1 MGDSE
6 LAADV
11 AGPHSLMSHL
21 HNPLSDNVWERAA
34 IDENTTELVNS
45 AMTCK

>member
-11 AGPHSLMSHL
+11 TGPHSLMGHL
-21 HNPLSDNVWERAA
+21 DNPLSDNVGERPAV
-34 IDENTTELVNS
+34 DENTTELVNS
-45 AMTCK
+45 TVTCK

>member
-11 AGPHSLMSHL
+11 AGPHSLVGHL
-21 HNPLSDNVWERAA
+21 HNPLSDNVWERPAV
-34 IDENTTELVNS
+34 DENPTKLVNS
-45 AMTCK
+45 SMTCK

>member
-11 AGPHSLMSHL
+11 AGPHSLVGEGY
-21 HNPLSDNVWERAA
+21 NPRSDNIGQGAA
-34 IDENTTELVNS
+34 IDKEATKLVNS
-45 AMTCK
+45 TMT

>member
-11 AGPHSLMSHL
+11 AGPHSLVSKV
-21 HNPLSDNVWERAA
+21 NYSLSDHIRERAA
-34 IDENTTELVNS
+34 IDKEATKLINT
-45 AMTCK
+45 AMT

>member
-21 HNPLSDNVWERAA
+21 HDPLSDNVGKGAA
-34 IDENTTELVNS
+34 VDENPTELVNS
-45 AMTCK
+45 TVTCK

>member
-11 AGPHSLMSHL
+11 AGPHSLVSEV
-21 HNPLSDNVWERAA
+21 NDPLSDHIRQRAA
-34 IDENTTELVNS
+34 IDIETTELVNT
-45 AMTCK
+45 AVT